1 LVDGKIGVDD
11 ALAILDLVVGTNFN
25 SKKFKVVNKLR
36 VVAILTTESS
46 PLLLS
51 ILA

>member
-25 SKKFKVVNKLR
+25 SKKTRVVKGAKTKVNKF
-36 VVAILTTESS
+36 
-46 PLLLS
+46 
-51 ILA
+51 